1 MTFEEFF
8 IKKKI
13 DLHQLQDVEP
23 NLYREFKSHY
33 ALMGEKSFDH
43 SKKYWF
49 NRLRRSFH
57 LSEDVPLIKA
67 VSAATLSAP
76 PPAEEKG
83 ADKRI
88 DTPAAAKPTGFKPR
102 FKATV
107 TASKEEETPTVDT
120 PTQQNPTEGAAVNTE
135 EVKPLG
141 FKPRFKTGVTKKA
154 VDETEKVT
162 PVPPKTEEKSI
173 ANDPEVTQEAEE
185 KNPESK
191 PLGFKPRFK
200 AGVTKKAV
208 DETEKVT
215 PVPPKTEEKSIAN
228 DPEVTQEAEGKNPES
243 KPLGFKPRFKAGVTK
258 KAADHPIPVDK
269 MPIDLSN
276 KESDEEEQAATK
288 TNSAPE
294 DVSRA
299 TETKIV
305 PKKPLGF
312 TPRFKAKGDNK
323 DKPREDGS

>member
-173 ANDPEVTQEAEE
+173 ANDPEVTQEAE
-185 KNPESK
+185 
-191 PLGFKPRFK
+191 
-200 AGVTKKAV
+200 
-208 DETEKVT
+208 
-215 PVPPKTEEKSIAN
+215 
-228 DPEVTQEAEGKNPES
+228 GKNPES